1 MENQPISTP
10 LLPNK
15 QEEYMP
21 LTQNYIEQ
29 NSINNN
35 KIISL
40 NKDRTFNKLR
50 KLQKLIKKEAA
61 LKELCK

>member
-15 QEEYMP
+15 QDEYMP

-35 KIISL
+35 KIISS
-40 NKDRTFNKLR
+40 NKDKTFNKLR

>member
-21 LTQNYIEQ
+21 LTKNYIEQ

-35 KIISL
+35 KIISS
-40 NKDRTFNKLR
+40 NKDKTFNKLR

>member
-35 KIISL
+35 KIISS
-40 NKDRTFNKLR
+40 NKDKTFNKLR

>member
-10 LLPNK
+10 LIPNK

-35 KIISL
+35 KIISS
-40 NKDRTFNKLR
+40 NKDKTFNKLR